1 MANCPITHDTCTCDG
16 YSTASC
22 YCPHMPHIKRWNGN
36 GAQPQV
42 PSVPTYPGN
51 VATGLTLA
59 EIRATQ
65 DDGPHAD

>member
-1 MANCPITHDTCTCDG
+1 MANCPITHAPCTCDG
-16 YSTASC
+16 HLTASSS
-22 YCPHMPHIKRWNGN
+22 CPYMPHRQNWDGSDR
-36 GAQPQV
+36 APQ
-42 PSVPTYPGN
+42 PSVPIYPGN